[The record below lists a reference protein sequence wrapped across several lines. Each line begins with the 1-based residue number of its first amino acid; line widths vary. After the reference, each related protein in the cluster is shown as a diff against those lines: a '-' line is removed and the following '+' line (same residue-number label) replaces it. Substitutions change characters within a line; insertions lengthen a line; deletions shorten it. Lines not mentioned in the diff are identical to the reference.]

1 MSAECA
7 KDLQECERLL
17 GMTGLNLQHELIEK
31 DITAGGA
38 DQMTL
43 KLKPIQATHARDALI
58 KQLYARIFDHLVFCI
73 NAALSMD
80 VQYDSTIGL
89 LDVFGF
95 ESFKRNSFEQL
106 CINYANERLHCSS
119 WIRSSRMKSPCISG
133 RNCAGWRQPAE
144 QRRGV
149 RDLPKHVE
157 DARRRLPAARLA
169 VEAG

>member
-1 MSAECA
+1 MRAA
-7 KDLQECERLL
+7 TRHDL
-17 GMTGLNLQHELIEK
+17 LNLQHELIEK

-89 LDVFGF
+89 LDV
-95 ESFKRNSFEQL
+95 SASKASN
-106 CINYANERLHCSS
+106 ATPSS
-119 WIRSSRMKSPCISG
+119 SSASTTPTSGCTRSSCI
-133 RNCAGWRQPAE
+133 RFHA
-144 QRRGV
+144 
-149 RDLPKHVE
+149 
-157 DARRRLPAARLA
+157 
-169 VEAG
+169 